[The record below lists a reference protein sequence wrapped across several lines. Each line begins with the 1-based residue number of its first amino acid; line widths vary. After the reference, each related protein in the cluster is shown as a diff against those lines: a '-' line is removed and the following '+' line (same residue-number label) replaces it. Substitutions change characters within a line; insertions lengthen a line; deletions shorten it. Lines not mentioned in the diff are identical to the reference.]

1 MSTQELIRDFI
12 LDDLLLGQHDGDL
25 DEETNLLLTGLV
37 DSLGVMRMMMF
48 IDDELDVQVPPA
60 DITIDNFR
68 TIGTIANYL
77 ARQKA

>member
-12 LDDLLLGQHDGDL
+12 LEDLLLGQHDGDL